1 MKRQSDE
8 QKKIVDDILYQK
20 KNPSRFL
27 PFFLPWG
34 ARTRKTFTLMC
45 IIQSMLQ
52 HYIKEMHANPLK
64 PKVMK
69 LTYMGKLFLI

>member
-27 PFFLPWG
+27 PFFLP
-34 ARTRKTFTLMC
+34 
-45 IIQSMLQ
+45 
-52 HYIKEMHANPLK
+52 
-64 PKVMK
+64 
-69 LTYMGKLFLI
+69 